1 LPCDGNGQAF
11 EMTGGADDP
20 AQLAGKVAVVTGGTQ
35 GLGETI
41 ARLLVARGATG
52 IVVTGRSSAR
62 GERVRAELQAAG
74 ARALFVPAELAELSQ
89 VRRIVAEA
97 DWAFGRVDCLVNAA
111 GLTERGTIL
120 DTSPELFDRMYAVN
134 VRAPFFLIQDAA
146 KVMRRGG
153 AGGTIVNIL
162 STSAHGGQHF
172 LAAYSTSKGALA
184 VLTRNAA
191 YALMR
196 DGIRVNGLNI
206 GWMDTPGEHAIQKSA
221 HDAPPDWLER
231 AGAGLPLGRLLDP
244 QEVAH
249 AVAFL
254 CSAESMPMS
263 GALVDFDQSVQ
274 GAGDPPRPTVR
285 LEG

>member
-1 LPCDGNGQAF
+1 MSSQGPF
-11 EMTGGADDP
+11 E
-20 AQLAGKVAVVTGGTQ
+20 GKVAVVTGGTQ

-41 ARLLVARGATG
+41 ARLLVARGAAG
-52 IVVTGRSSAR
+52 IVVTGRHGAR
-62 GERVRAELQAAG
+62 GEQVRAELEGAG
-74 ARALFVPAELAELSQ
+74 AKAVFVPAELAELDQ
-89 VRRIVAEA
+89 VRRIAAET
-97 DWAFGRVDCLVNAA
+97 DRVFGRIDSLVNSTAI
-111 GLTERGTIL
+111 TDRGTIL

-146 KVMRRGG
+146 RIMRRGG

-172 LAAYSTSKGALA
+172 LAAYSSSKGALG
-184 VLTRNAA
+184 VLTRNVA

-206 GWMDTPGEHAIQKSA
+206 GWMNTPGEHAIQKVA
-221 HDAPPDWLER
+221 HDAPADWLEK

-244 QEVAH
+244 PEVAR

-254 CSAESMPMS
+254 LSAESMPMS

-274 GAGDPPRPTVR
+274 GAGDPPRPMVR
-285 LEG
+285 L